1 MTLSMLAGAHH
12 RLRTPSP
19 RRFLA
24 TTGLF
29 SIFLFAC
36 GTPVLAAASAFALNP
51 EQPATWWFT
60 AFLIAM
66 LAIVFAA
73 LLRLSRRL
81 RVSEASLARAEAE
94 WAQALDFAED
104 AMYVVDLN
112 ERVVRANRAFCRFL
126 GLEPHQVIGQ
136 DIMQLI
142 HGGHE
147 QEQCPVCQAR
157 LERRDAVFVREA
169 DAPMNRWKRP
179 LEIIVKII
187 RDGRGEPLGVLIA
200 LRDLTRQREIER
212 VIRDSEHRFRSL
224 SQAAFEGIAIH
235 DRGVIVDVNQTLA
248 GMVGYESTDLIGAT
262 VLDLVAPS
270 FRADVV
276 KRLQHASDKPWEIEI
291 RRRDD
296 TTFIAEIRAR
306 DFPYL
311 GRSMRVVAVRDI
323 TELKKAQQ
331 ALFEEKERLMVTFRS
346 IGDAVI
352 VTDTDGRIQ
361 YLNPVA
367 EKFLDCSETEARD
380 TGLSTLC
387 RIVDEA
393 DRQTPLDLAR
403 MCLERGVVVMSRND
417 CLFTRRDG
425 REFAVEHTTG
435 PIRDRNGCVIGVVLA
450 LRDVSEMRHLAR
462 QLSYQASHDS
472 LTGLLNRHEFERRL
486 DHALQSAKDDDKQ
499 HVLCYLDLDQF
510 KMVNDTCGH
519 VAGDQLL
526 MQIAALIAPEVRDS
540 DTLARLGGD
549 EFGVLLEG
557 CSLPKALEIAET
569 LRQVVRDFRFAWG
582 GRTFDVGVSIGVA
595 VISADSGSV
604 TEALSAADAA
614 CYVAKDLGRN
624 RIHVHQ
630 LDDVALARHRS
641 EIEWA
646 QRLSAAIKEDR
657 LRLYGQPI
665 VALQA
670 GNNLV
675 RHEILVHMLDE
686 DGQVVPPMAFIPAA
700 ERYNLMPSVDRW
712 VLSATLSWMR
722 RISRIASSMACS
734 VNLSGRSLCDHR
746 FHQFVMSEIRE
757 SGVDPSHIVFE
768 ITETA
773 AVANFAQAQQF
784 ITALKRLG
792 CHFALDDFGSGLS
805 SFAYLKHLPVDYLKI
820 DGNFVRDMAADPVD
834 YAMVEA
840 INHLGHVMGIRTIA
854 EYVESEV
861 VLEKLR
867 ALGVDYAQGF
877 AISHPLPLD
886 RLIVT
891 PGALSVGGA
900 AS

>member
-1 MTLSMLAGAHH
+1 MLASARHH
-12 RLRTPSP
+12 LGRSLPRGLPRTGV
-19 RRFLA
+19 FL
-24 TTGLF
+24 
-29 SIFLFAC
+29 IFLLGRIA
-36 GTPVLAAASAFALNP
+36 PAFAAGSPLAPDP
-51 EQPATWWFT
+51 ERPAAWWFT
-60 AFLIAM
+60 AFLIAV

-73 LLRLSRRL
+73 LLRMRRRL
-81 RVSEASLARAEAE
+81 RVSESSLARAAAE

-104 AMYVVDLN
+104 ALYVVDLN
-112 ERVVRANRAFCRFL
+112 ERVVRANRAFYRFL
-126 GLEPHQVIGQ
+126 GREPHEVIGQ
-136 DIMQLI
+136 NVMQLI
-142 HGGHE
+142 HGAHE
-147 QEQCPVCQAR
+147 QEPCPVCQAR
-157 LERRDAVFVREA
+157 LERRDAVFVKEA

-187 RDGRGEPLGVLIA
+187 RDARGEPLGTLMA

-212 VIRDSEHRFRSL
+212 AIRDSEQRFRSL

-235 DRGVIVDVNQTLA
+235 DQGQIIDVNQTLA
-248 GMVGYESTDLIGAT
+248 GMVGYEPAELVGSD
-262 VLDLVAPS
+262 VLGMVAPS
-270 FRADVV
+270 SRADVM
-276 KRLQHASDKPWEIEI
+276 KRLRQPTDKPWEIEI
-291 RRRDD
+291 CRRDG
-296 TTFIAEIRAR
+296 TTFTAEIRAR
-306 DFPYL
+306 DFPYR

-323 TELKKAQQ
+323 TELKRAQQ
-331 ALFEEKERLMVTFRS
+331 ALFEEKERLTVTFRS

-352 VTDTDGRIQ
+352 VTDVAGRVQ

-367 EKFLDCSETEARD
+367 EKFLDCEDADVRD
-380 TGLSTLC
+380 MELSALC

-393 DRQTPLDLAR
+393 DRQVPIDLVR
-403 MCLERGVVVMSRND
+403 TCLERGVVVRSRSD

-425 REFAVEHTTG
+425 REFAVEHSAG
-435 PIRDRNGCVIGVVLA
+435 PIRDRHGNVIGVVLA
-450 LRDVSEMRHLAR
+450 LRDVSEMRRLAR
-462 QLSYQASHDS
+462 QLSHQASHDS
-472 LTGLLNRHEFERRL
+472 LTGLLNRREFERRL
-486 DHALQSAKDDDKQ
+486 DYALQSAKDDNKQ

-510 KMVNDTCGH
+510 KVVNDTCGH

-526 MQIAALIAPEVRDS
+526 MQIAALIAPKVRDS

-557 CSLPKALEIAET
+557 CSLSKALEIAET
-569 LRQVVRDFRFAWG
+569 LRQVVMDFRFAWG

-604 TEALSAADAA
+604 TEVLSAADAA

-624 RIHVHQ
+624 RLHVHQ
-630 LDDVALARHRS
+630 PDDVALARHRS
-641 EIEWA
+641 EMEWA
-646 QRLSAAIKEDR
+646 QRLSGAIKEDR

-665 VALQA
+665 VALQS

-686 DGQVVPPMAFIPAA
+686 DGGIVPPMAFIPAA

-712 VLSATLSWMR
+712 VLSETLSWMR
-722 RISRIASSMACS
+722 RTSRIAAPMACC
-734 VNLSGRSLCDHR
+734 VNLSGRSLCDQR
-746 FHQFVMSEIRE
+746 FHEFVMSEIRDA
-757 SGVDPSHIVFE
+757 GVDPAHIVFE

-784 ITALKRLG
+784 IAALKRLG
-792 CHFALDDFGSGLS
+792 CRFALDDFGSGLS

-820 DGNFVRDMAADPVD
+820 DGNFVRDMASDPVD

-854 EYVESEV
+854 EYVETQA

-867 ALGVDYAQGF
+867 TLGVDYAQGF

-886 RLIVT
+886 KLIVT
-891 PGALSVGGA
+891 PGAVSAGGA
-900 AS
+900 VS

>member
-1 MTLSMLAGAHH
+1 MLAGAHLH
-12 RLRTPSP
+12 VGRSLS
-19 RRFLA
+19 RRFLKPG
-24 TTGLF
+24 TFLVVPF
-29 SIFLFAC
+29 SQFAPAVANGSPLPLNPDRPASFWFVAFLL
-36 GTPVLAAASAFALNP
+36 GVLAIAF
-51 EQPATWWFT
+51 T
-60 AFLIAM
+60 
-66 LAIVFAA
+66 A
-73 LLRLSRRL
+73 LLRMRRRL

-112 ERVVRANRAFCRFL
+112 EGVVRANRAFCRFL
-126 GLEPHQVIGQ
+126 GLEPHEVIGRNV
-136 DIMQLI
+136 MQLI
-142 HGGHE
+142 HGE
-147 QEQCPVCQAR
+147 REEDPCPVCRAR
-157 LERRDAVFVREA
+157 LDRRDGVFVKEA
-169 DAPMNRWKRP
+169 DASMNRWKRP

-187 RDGRGEPLGVLIA
+187 RDGSGEPLGVLMA

-212 VIRDSEHRFRSL
+212 IIRESEHRFRSL

-235 DRGVIVDVNQTLA
+235 DQGMIVDVNQTFA
-248 GMVGYESTDLIGAT
+248 GMLGYEFTELVGAS
-262 VLDLVAPS
+262 VLDLVPS
-270 FRADVV
+270 SSRATVIE
-276 KRLQHASDKPWEIEI
+276 RLQQPTDKPWEIEI
-291 RRRDD
+291 SRRDG
-296 TTFIAEIRAR
+296 TTFPAEVRAR
-306 DFPYL
+306 DFPYV

-323 TELKKAQQ
+323 TELKRAQQ

-346 IGDAVI
+346 IGDAVV
-352 VTDTDGRIQ
+352 VTDVYGRIQ

-367 EKFLDCSETEARD
+367 EKLFDCSEADVRD
-380 TGLSTLC
+380 MELSTLC
-387 RIVDEA
+387 RMADEA
-393 DRQTPLDLAR
+393 DHQAPLDLVR
-403 MCLERGVVVMSRND
+403 MCLDRGSVVRSRSG

-425 REFAVEHTTG
+425 REFAVEHSVG
-435 PIRDRNGCVIGVVLA
+435 PIRDRHGNVIGVVLA

-486 DHALQSAKDDDKQ
+486 EYALQSAKDDNKQ

-510 KMVNDTCGH
+510 KVVNDTCGH

-526 MQIAALIAPEVRDS
+526 MQIAALIAPKVRDS

-549 EFGVLLEG
+549 EFGVLLEA
-557 CSLPKALEIAET
+557 CSLSKALDTVET
-569 LRQVVRDFRFAWG
+569 LRQVVVDFRFAWDE
-582 GRTFDVGVSIGVA
+582 RTFDVGVSIGVA
-595 VISADSGSV
+595 VICADSGSV
-604 TEALSAADAA
+604 TEVLSAADAA

-641 EIEWA
+641 EMEWA
-646 QRLSAAIKEDR
+646 RRLSGAIKEGR
-657 LRLYGQPI
+657 LRLCGQPI

-686 DGQVVPPMAFIPAA
+686 DGQMVPPMAFIPAA

-722 RISRIASSMACS
+722 RISRFAAPMACS
-734 VNLSGRSLCDHR
+734 VNLSGRSLCDPR
-746 FHQFVMSEIRE
+746 FQEFVMSEIRGA
-757 SGVDPSHIVFE
+757 GVDPAHIVFE

-773 AVANFAQAQQF
+773 AVANFAQARQF
-784 ITALKRLG
+784 IGSLKRLG
-792 CHFALDDFGSGLS
+792 CRFALDDFGSGLS

-820 DGNFVRDMAADPVD
+820 DGNFVRDMASDPVD

-854 EYVESEV
+854 ECVESEA
-861 VLEKLR
+861 VLDKLKT
-867 ALGVDYAQGF
+867 LGVDYAQGF

-886 RLIVT
+886 KLIAT
-891 PGALSVGGA
+891 PGAVSAGGA

>member
-1 MTLSMLAGAHH
+1 M
-12 RLRTPSP
+12 
-19 RRFLA
+19 
-24 TTGLF
+24 
-29 SIFLFAC
+29 
-36 GTPVLAAASAFALNP
+36 
-51 EQPATWWFT
+51 
-60 AFLIAM
+60 AFLIAA
-66 LAIVFAA
+66 LAIVFTA
-73 LLRLSRRL
+73 LLRMSRRL
-81 RVSEASLARAEAE
+81 RVSEASLARADAE
-94 WAQALDFAED
+94 WVQALDFAED
-104 AMYVVDLN
+104 ALYVVDLN
-112 ERVVRANRAFCRFL
+112 ERVVRANRAFYRFL
-126 GLEPHQVIGQ
+126 GREPHEVIGQ
-136 DIMQLI
+136 NVMQLI
-142 HGGHE
+142 HGAHE
-147 QEQCPVCQAR
+147 KEPCPVCQAR
-157 LERRDAVFVREA
+157 LERRDAVFVKEA
-169 DAPMNRWKRP
+169 DAAMNRWKRP
-179 LEIIVKII
+179 IEIIVKII
-187 RDGRGEPLGVLIA
+187 RDGRGDPLGTLMV
-200 LRDLTRQREIER
+200 LRDLSRQREIER
-212 VIRDSEHRFRSL
+212 AIRDSEHRFRSL

-235 DRGVIVDVNQTLA
+235 DRGVIVDANQTLA
-248 GMVGYESTDLIGAT
+248 GMVGYEPADLIGAG

-270 FRADVV
+270 SRAQVV
-276 KRLQHASDKPWEIEI
+276 ERLQLPSDTPWEIEI
-291 RRRDD
+291 RRRDG
-296 TTFIAEIRAR
+296 TMFVAEIRAR

-323 TELKKAQQ
+323 TELKKAQH

-352 VTDTDGRIQ
+352 VTDMDGRIQ

-367 EKFLDCSETEARD
+367 EKFLDCGETEARG
-380 TGLSTLC
+380 TGLLTLC
-387 RIVDEA
+387 RIEDEA
-393 DRQTPLDLAR
+393 NRQAPLDLVR
-403 MCLERGVVVMSRND
+403 MCLERGTVVMSRND
-417 CLFTRRDG
+417 CLLTRRDG
-425 REFAVEHTTG
+425 HEFAVEHTTG
-435 PIRDRNGCVIGVVLA
+435 PIRDRNGNVIGVVLA

-519 VAGDQLL
+519 VAGDQML
-526 MQIAALIAPEVRDS
+526 MQIAALIAPKVRDS

-557 CSLPKALEIAET
+557 CSLSKAIEIAET
-569 LRQVVRDFRFAWG
+569 LRQIVRDFRFAWG
-582 GRTFDVGVSIGVA
+582 GRTFDVGVSIGMA

-604 TEALSAADAA
+604 TEVLSAADAA

-624 RIHVHQ
+624 RLHVHQ
-630 LDDVALARHRS
+630 PDDVALARHRS
-641 EIEWA
+641 EMEWA

-665 VALQA
+665 MALQA
-670 GNNLV
+670 GNSLV

-712 VLSATLSWMR
+712 VLRATLSWMR
-722 RISRIASSMACS
+722 RVSRFAAPMACS

-746 FHQFVMSEIRE
+746 FHEFVMSEIRD
-757 SGVDPSHIVFE
+757 SGVDPAHIVFE

-784 ITALKRLG
+784 IAALKRLG
-792 CHFALDDFGSGLS
+792 CRFALDDFGSGLS

-820 DGNFVRDMAADPVD
+820 DGNFVRDMAGDPVD

-854 EYVESEV
+854 EYVESEA

-886 RLIVT
+886 KLIVA
-891 PGALSVGGA
+891 PDALSAGGA

>member
-1 MTLSMLAGAHH
+1 M
-12 RLRTPSP
+12 
-19 RRFLA
+19 
-24 TTGLF
+24 
-29 SIFLFAC
+29 FLFAHAM
-36 GTPVLAAASAFALNP
+36 PAFAAASAFALNP
-51 EQPATWWFT
+51 ERPATWWFT
-60 AFLIAM
+60 VFLIVM

-73 LLRLSRRL
+73 LLRLGRRL
-81 RVSEASLARAEAE
+81 RVSQASLARAEAE
-94 WAQALDFAED
+94 WAQALDSAED

-126 GLEPHQVIGQ
+126 GLEPHQVIGRNV
-136 DIMQLI
+136 MELI
-142 HGGHE
+142 HDKDETGP
-147 QEQCPVCQAR
+147 CPVCQAR
-157 LERRDAVFVREA
+157 LERRDAVFVKEA

-187 RDGRGEPLGVLIA
+187 RGGGEPLGVLMVM
-200 LRDLTRQREIER
+200 RDLTRQREIES
-212 VIRDSEHRFRSL
+212 VVRDSEHRFRSL

-248 GMVGYESTDLIGAT
+248 GMVGHEPADLIGAS
-262 VLDLVAPS
+262 VLDLVAS
-270 FRADVV
+270 SARTDVAN
-276 KRLQHASDKPWEIEI
+276 RFQHASDKPWEIEI

-296 TTFIAEIRAR
+296 TTFDAEIRAR

-367 EKFLDCSETEARD
+367 EKFLDCSETDARN
-380 TGLSTLC
+380 TALSGMC

-403 MCLERGVVVMSRND
+403 MCLERGAVVMSRND
-417 CLFTRRDG
+417 CLLTRRDG

-435 PIRDRNGCVIGVVLA
+435 PIRDRNGNVIGVVLA
-450 LRDVSEMRHLAR
+450 VRDVSEMRHLAR

-486 DHALQSAKDDDKQ
+486 ERALQGAKDDNRQ

-526 MQIAALIAPEVRDS
+526 MQIAALVAPKVRDS

-557 CSLPKALEIAET
+557 CSLSKAIEIAET

-582 GRTFDVGVSIGVA
+582 GRTFDVGVSIGMA
-595 VISADSGSV
+595 VITADSGSV

-624 RIHVHQ
+624 RLHVHQ
-630 LDDVALARHRS
+630 PDDVALARHRS

-700 ERYNLMPSVDRW
+700 ERYNLMPAVDRW
-712 VLSATLSWMR
+712 VLGATLSWMR
-722 RISRIASSMACS
+722 RISRFASPMVCS

-746 FHQFVMSEIRE
+746 FHEFVMSAIRD
-757 SGVDPSHIVFE
+757 SGVDPARIVFE

-784 ITALKRLG
+784 IAALKRLG
-792 CHFALDDFGSGLS
+792 CRFALDDFGSGLS

-820 DGNFVRDMAADPVD
+820 DGNFVRDMAGDPVD

-854 EYVESEV
+854 EYVESEA

-891 PGALSVGGA
+891 PGALSAGGKA
-900 AS
+900 C